1 PALGLAVGARQTPVS
16 WGVAGLAMLTCET
29 LGDAMTYAMAHQA
42 AAGAMMDH
50 LVEAHGHEIHLEVMP
65 RQFDLQIDAV
75 LVDEARS
82 S

>member
-1 PALGLAVGARQTPVS
+1 LLLSHLQLRELILRCQRALQEPALGLAVGARQTPVS

-50 LVEAHGHEIHLEVMP
+50 LVEAHGH
-65 RQFDLQIDAV
+65 
-75 LVDEARS
+75 
-82 S
+82 